1 MGYSPLR
8 RAGAA
13 ARTLPVAAV
22 IALLIATSLP
32 VTGPP
37 AGWRDRA
44 LTYADSEH
52 MFGLLHQTATGY
64 AGSFVSFQFDD
75 VTVDMTDYIVL
86 TPSRSTSVFQNIS
99 PETVA
104 AGVSSINGSIFKYVS
119 SAMEIVVHNNPT
131 SALRIISKTATFNA
145 TFTLSPGINA
155 RRYGQSLNISSPD
168 LTARL
173 FVTGA
178 ATLSLSGTDATANL
192 PQGTSVIF
200 RTDAMIGEGVAG
212 AAGQQQL
219 GNASIQ
225 HLLALESFGVGLE
238 GFIEMSDVEYGG
250 MADLGATAIA
260 EGFEITLRVN
270 SASSRLFAFHL
281 HDSIIPVDN
290 QTELSLKLDGQA
302 VSQLSTLDEV
312 MEYNGGVPVCA
323 HVLGSKGLLLL
334 ISLPLQGDHVLRVE
348 KVLSTG
354 QQGLDPIQLAAIVA
368 VVLVLLG
375 IAASVM
381 LRRKPPR

>member
-1 MGYSPLR
+1 LR

-13 ARTLPVAAV
+13 ARALPVAAV
-22 IALLIATSLP
+22 FALLIATSLP

-75 VTVDMTDYIVL
+75 VTVDMTGYIVL
-86 TPSRSTSVFQNIS
+86 TPSRSTPVFQNIS
-99 PETVA
+99 TETAA

-178 ATLSLSGTDATANL
+178 ATLNLSGTDATANL

-200 RTDAMIGEGVAG
+200 RTDAMTGEGVAG

-225 HLLALESFGVGLE
+225 HLLALESFGVGL
-238 GFIEMSDVEYGG
+238 

-290 QTELSLKLDGQA
+290 QTQLSLKLDGQA

-312 MEYNGGVPVCA
+312 MEYNGGGPVCA

-334 ISLPLQGDHVLRVE
+334 ISLPLQSDHVLRVE

-354 QQGLDPIQLAAIVA
+354 QQGLNPIQLAAIVA
-368 VVLVLLG
+368 VVLALLG